1 MANATR
7 ILRERIVLIFD
18 FDDTLAPSTTEILA
32 KAAKLDHE
40 KISEQVDQM
49 QIHQWQY
56 ALAKAEIFRQLGTN
70 GAAVTEQKM
79 IEIGKDYPLFEGA
92 SDFIPR
98 LKKYAKQADKNVE
111 LEFVMLTA
119 GFATIPK
126 ATPLAKQFDRIYAGA
141 LHFDDEGYVLGA
153 KRIIT
158 HEDKVH
164 YIRQLAQGIDIE
176 KPSELED
183 TFLYRDPESYYVPLN
198 QIIYCGDG
206 SSDMSAFQVVE
217 DGGGVGIAINK
228 PGQEW
233 EGYAHMEENRR
244 VHNLAKPDFRE
255 DSELMQAL
263 ELSISSMISRIQI
276 LRLGRGQ

>member
-18 FDDTLAPSTTEILA
+18 FDDTLAPSTTAVLA
-32 KAAKLDHE
+32 ETAELDHE

-49 QIHQWQY
+49 QAHQWQY
-56 ALAKAEIFRQLGTN
+56 ALAKAEICRQLGAN
-70 GAAVTEQKM
+70 GAAVTEDKM
-79 IEIGKDYPLFEGA
+79 IEVGKNYPLFDGA
-92 SDFIPR
+92 GDFIPR
-98 LKKYAKQADKNVE
+98 LKKYAKGIDKNVQ

-119 GFATIPK
+119 GFATIPE
-126 ATPLAKQFDRIYAGA
+126 ATSLAKQFDRIYAGA
-141 LHFDDEGYVLGA
+141 LHFDEEGYVLGA

-164 YIRQLAQGIDIE
+164 YIRQLAQGINVE
-176 KPSELED
+176 NPSELEN

-198 QIIYCGDG
+198 QIVYCGDG

-233 EGYAHMEENRR
+233 EGYADMAENRR
-244 VHNLAKPDFRE
+244 VHNLAKPNYTE
-255 DSELMQAL
+255 GSELMQAL
-263 ELSISSMISRIQI
+263 ELSISSMISRIRI